1 MWWACRR
8 QALCSACAKMCVREL
23 RAESPNVS
31 VFYMA
36 WVSLVAALAGCFGA
50 PLLGFTHTFRM
61 PSHWAEWTLLAGIG
75 APASSPHPPLSQPPH
90 SFHCKETHPM

>member
-1 MWWACRR
+1 
-8 QALCSACAKMCVREL
+8 MCVREL

-36 WVSLVAALAGCFGA
+36 WVSLIAAIFGCFVT

-75 APASSPHPPLSQPPH
+75 APGSHPAGSLYGIAFSELH
-90 SFHCKETHPM
+90 DLADWV

>member
-1 MWWACRR
+1 MRACCPFT

-36 WVSLVAALAGCFGA
+36 WVSLLAALVGCFVT
-50 PLLGFTHTFRM
+50 PLFGFTNTFRM
-61 PSHWAEWTLLAGIG
+61 PNHWAEWTLLAGIG
-75 APASSPHPPLSQPPH
+75 ALCWPSAAV
-90 SFHCKETHPM
+90 